1 VHSVPLLFPFGL
13 CAFFAL
19 FGSALEPSLRLFA
32 FSPFF
37 AFLYHRTPLHVSLWI
52 SALSGLLI
60 DLISSETRLGSYA
73 LISSLTTLVLQNKR
87 HRFFE
92 DKPLSMGIFTVLISA
107 VATVI
112 QWISS
117 PFFGKS
123 IRLSLGLFCTDFVLM
138 PLCDALYGFVL
149 IYCPMLLFAYV
160 KKVGWVVAYHKLKIR
175 IGLVKPVK
183 REVS

>member
-1 VHSVPLLFPFGL
+1 
-13 CAFFAL
+13 
-19 FGSALEPSLRLFA
+19 
-32 FSPFF
+32 
-37 AFLYHRTPLHVSLWI
+37 
-52 SALSGLLI
+52 
-60 DLISSETRLGSYA
+60 
-73 LISSLTTLVLQNKR
+73 
-87 HRFFE
+87 
-92 DKPLSMGIFTVLISA
+92 MGIFTVLISA